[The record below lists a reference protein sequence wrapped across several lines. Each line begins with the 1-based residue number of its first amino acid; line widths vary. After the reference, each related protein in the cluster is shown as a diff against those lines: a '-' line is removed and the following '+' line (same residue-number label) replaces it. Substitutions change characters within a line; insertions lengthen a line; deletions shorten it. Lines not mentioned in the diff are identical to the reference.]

1 MSRTVKQR
9 FVRPGK
15 KFSVRVIALAS
26 KTKGNVRKHVAAAI
40 NALSFESPTM
50 SEVKRK
56 WSDLIVTAKEQ
67 M

>member
-9 FVRPGK
+9 FVR
-15 KFSVRVIALAS
+15 
-26 KTKGNVRKHVAAAI
+26 KGNVRKHVAAAI

-56 WSDLIVTAKEQ
+56 WSNLIVTAKEQ